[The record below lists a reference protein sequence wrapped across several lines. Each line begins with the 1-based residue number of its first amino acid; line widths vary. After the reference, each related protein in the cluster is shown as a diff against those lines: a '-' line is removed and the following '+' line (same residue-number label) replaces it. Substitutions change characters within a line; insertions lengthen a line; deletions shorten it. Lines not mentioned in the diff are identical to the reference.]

1 MKVSELLL
9 RLNDASPDAVVLL
22 LPSYSNYTEVEELR
36 DVASVAEPWMCERHR
51 DVDGTTTEVH
61 HPAGRGYTLD
71 GDAATDESWP
81 EHVVI
86 LSPQPGEIDAWLRGD
101 PEVVSDNAP
110 LKDGIREQALL
121 ARRRMVA
128 DGRLLSA
135 DEFRTQL
142 GVSKKHFGRLLKEG
156 SIFGVDVDGHLCY
169 PALLA
174 ASRHKRKRLQA
185 ICRIIVPAPPESR
198 QDFLWSARGSLG
210 GRSPLQMLDD
220 DNDYRR
226 LRDLAKAWAAE
237 YSRTSVKLYEGEHES
252 EPIGI
257 EPLYTAI
264 AEIDALKPLW
274 TRASKALHDHG
285 YQWPL
290 GPYPEARRFTLFV
303 ERQSTGYAQAVLE
316 ACVQILAKNDVVR
329 VRTGFASGTRDSET
343 VSVGKH
349 RNVVDVAR
357 KVIAH
362 LRKR

>member
-86 LSPQPGEIDAWLRGD
+86 LSPQP
-101 PEVVSDNAP
+101 
-110 LKDGIREQALL
+110 
-121 ARRRMVA
+121 
-128 DGRLLSA
+128 
-135 DEFRTQL
+135 
-142 GVSKKHFGRLLKEG
+142 

-264 AEIDALKPLW
+264 AEIDAPKPLW
-274 TRASKALHDHG
+274 TRDQGAA
-285 YQWPL
+285 
-290 GPYPEARRFTLFV
+290 
-303 ERQSTGYAQAVLE
+303 
-316 ACVQILAKNDVVR
+316 
-329 VRTGFASGTRDSET
+329 
-343 VSVGKH
+343 
-349 RNVVDVAR
+349 
-357 KVIAH
+357 
-362 LRKR
+362 